1 MQLGTQVPF
10 RVSQEV
16 PLGHRFVTPSQA
28 THAPVASSQIVPEL
42 AQDVCVQRGE
52 QTPDVVSHRPS
63 FGHRFVVVSH
73 GVHWPVVLL
82 QTLPELAHEAGV
94 QRGVTHVPFAMSHEL
109 PLGHKF
115 VTLSQATHRPVV
127 VLQTVL
133 VPAHK
138 VGVHDTHAPLFVSH
152 SPLGHRFVVLSQAT
166 HRPVVASQILP
177 AHEAEV
183 HGAAASG
190 LPLRP
195 AAITRTIKTIAS
207 AAITRIMY
215 TGAHKIL
222 ATSSGRP
229 QQTRRAE
236 SSVFRARAGA
246 HQEQGPPSDRKC
258 TRFCVQTRFG
268 STKCGA

>member
-1 MQLGTQVPF
+1 MQPPYPELLHAPVLHMPVVVLHAVPFGHKFVSLSQAVQRPVAVLHALPPHDSALQAETQVPLA
-10 RVSQEV
+10 
-16 PLGHRFVTPSQA
+16 PQA
-28 THAPVASSQIVPEL
+28 V
-42 AQDVCVQRGE
+42 
-52 QTPDVVSHRPS
+52 
-63 FGHRFVVVSH
+63 
-73 GVHWPVVLL
+73 
-82 QTLPELAHEAGV
+82 
-94 QRGVTHVPFAMSHEL
+94 

-115 VTLSQATHRPVV
+115 ATLSQATHRPVAASQIWPELAQEV
-127 VLQTVL
+127 CVHKTQT
-133 VPAHK
+133 
-138 VGVHDTHAPLFVSH
+138 PLSH
-152 SPLGHRFVVLSQAT
+152 EPLGHKFVVSSQAT